1 MPVQNLIQVRR
12 GTAASWVSANPTLSA
27 GEIGYE
33 TDTRRMK
40 VGDGTT
46 AWTTLKYATITPSGS
61 DIAGASGIG
70 VTFAATTGV
79 PVTISVTGITSSQ
92 VTDFNDAV
100 GAIVATGSM
109 SAEGVMDI
117 VGTGLLGSSGIGI
130 DYQDASNRIYVNVT
144 GIPLARVNDVTATAA
159 EVNYNDLTTGPGTAE
174 ASKTLVLDASK
185 NIASINNLS
194 ATGVVNLGSVQTSST
209 LVATG
214 NMSTS
219 GNLTVAGTSS
229 LVGVVTTSNNVAVG
243 GNLTTSGTVVATG
256 NMSTSG
262 ALTVAG
268 SGVFNGNVSVA
279 SGLTV
284 GGNLTVNG
292 TTTTVNSTV
301 VTIDDPIFTLGGDTA
316 PTGDDNKD
324 RGIEFRW
331 HNGSAAKVGF
341 FGYDDSTGK
350 FTFIP
355 DATNTS
361 EVFSGTT
368 GELDAKVDWSNLLN
382 KPSPVVAVNVTGD
395 VSGSGNVTLT
405 SLGAGTYTVN
415 IGTTIQPDSVAL
427 GTDTTGDYIKNIAVA
442 GTGLSVTSGTGE
454 GVITTIT
461 SNATPAN
468 TANAIVSR
476 DASGNF
482 SAGTITAT
490 TFSGAHSGDG
500 ASLTGLNASNISTG
514 TLAVARLPTGIPVT
528 NLASSGMV
536 IGTTTF
542 NLGTTGTIISGL
554 TVISGT
560 SSGSPTTLYNVVI
573 DGGTP

>member
-33 TDTRRMK
+33 TDTKRMK

-92 VTDFNDAV
+92 VTDFQSAV
-100 GAIVATGSM
+100 EAIVATGSM

-229 LVGVVTTSNNVAVG
+229 LVGVVTASNNVAVG

-292 TTTTVNSTV
+292 TTTTVNSTT
-301 VTIDDPIFTLGGDTA
+301 VTIDDPIFTLGGDVA
-316 PTGDDNKD
+316 PSGDDNKD
-324 RGIEFRW
+324 RGIEFRYYTT
-331 HNGSAAKVGF
+331 SAKLGF

-350 FTFIP
+350 FIMLT
-355 DATNTS
+355 DATNSS
-361 EVFSGTT
+361 EVFSGTK
-368 GELDAKVDWSNLLN
+368 GELDASVDWSNILN
-382 KPSPVVAVNVTGD
+382 VPDPVVAVNITGD
-395 VSGSGNVTLT
+395 VSGSGNVTIT
-405 SLGAGTYTVN
+405 NLGNGTWTVN
-415 IGTTIQPDSVAL
+415 VGTTIQPDSVAL

-500 ASLTGLNASNISTG
+500 GSLTGLNASNISTG
-514 TLAVARLPTGIPVT
+514 TLAVARLPTNIPVT
-528 NLASSGMV
+528 NLASSGIV

-554 TVISGT
+554 TALSGT

>member
-12 GTAASWVSANPTLSA
+12 GTASGWVSANPTLAA

-33 TDTRRMK
+33 TDTKRMK

-46 AWTTLKYATITPSGS
+46 AWTSLKYATITPSGS

-79 PVTISVTGITSSQ
+79 PVTISVTGITASQ
-92 VTDFNDAV
+92 VTDFTSAV
-100 GAIVATGSM
+100 EGIIATGSL
-109 SAEGVMDI
+109 SPENVMDI
-117 VGTGLLGSSGIGI
+117 VGTGIIGSSGIGV
-130 DYQDASNRIYVNVT
+130 DYQDANNRIYINVT
-144 GIPLARVNDVTATAA
+144 GIPLARVTDVTATAA

-185 NIASINNLS
+185 NIASINNLA
-194 ATGVVNLGSVQTSST
+194 ATGAVNLGTVQTAGALT
-209 LVATG
+209 ATG
-214 NMSTS
+214 NLATS
-219 GNLTVAGTSS
+219 GTLTVAGTST
-229 LVGVVTTSNNVAVG
+229 LTGAVTTSSSVAVG
-243 GNLTTSGTVVATG
+243 TNLTTSGTITATG
-256 NMSTSG
+256 NLSTSG

-268 SGVFNGNVSVA
+268 SGVFSGNVSIT

-292 TTTTVNSTV
+292 TTTTVNSTT

-324 RGIEFRW
+324 RGIEFRYYDTQ
-331 HNGSAAKVGF
+331 ARLGF
-341 FGYDDSTGK
+341 FGYDDSAGK
-350 FTFIP
+350 FVFLTA
-355 DATNTS
+355 ATNTS
-361 EVFSGTT
+361 EVFSGTK
-368 GELDAKVDWSNLLN
+368 GEIDASVDWTNILN
-382 KPSPVVAVNVTGD
+382 VPDPVIAVNVTGD
-395 VSGSGNVTLT
+395 VAGSGNVTVT
-405 SLGAGTYTVN
+405 NLGNGTWTIN
-415 IGTTIQPDSVAL
+415 IGTTIQADSVAL

-468 TANAIVSR
+468 TANTIVSR

-500 ASLTGLNASNISTG
+500 SALTGLNASNISTG
-514 TLAVARLPTGIPVT
+514 TLAVARLPSGIPVT

-573 DGGTP
+573 DGGSP